1 MKDIYWE
8 QNSFMKDFAKE
19 QRSLMKTKD
28 ITKKQ
33 SSITKDI
40 MYRVFIK
47 YCVFSKNSRKFAT
60 IPSPALGCYWLYKNY
75 KPMDVTVHSHCDES
89 FESLLQ
95 RYRRYRRYCSEF

>member
-47 YCVFSKNSRKFAT
+47 YCVFFQEFSKVCHHSLASTRLLLVVQKSTSKF
-60 IPSPALGCYWLYKNY
+60 
-75 KPMDVTVHSHCDES
+75 E
-89 FESLLQ
+89 
-95 RYRRYRRYCSEF
+95 